1 MDWIIGFL
9 TGLGSVIG
17 IFTIIKVN
25 KKLGILQ
32 LLLTIICPILTYLF
46 CLKKDNLVFGG
57 TDFEYLIQTTTV
69 DRMAEPLF
77 ILILYIILI
86 VLISINI
93 FKLFDI
99 KNKKIIK

>member
-46 CLKKDNLVFGG
+46 CLKKDNFVFGG
-57 TDFEYLIQTTTV
+57 TDFEFLIQTATV
-69 DRMAEPLF
+69 DRMAEPWF

-99 KNKKIIK
+99 KNKK